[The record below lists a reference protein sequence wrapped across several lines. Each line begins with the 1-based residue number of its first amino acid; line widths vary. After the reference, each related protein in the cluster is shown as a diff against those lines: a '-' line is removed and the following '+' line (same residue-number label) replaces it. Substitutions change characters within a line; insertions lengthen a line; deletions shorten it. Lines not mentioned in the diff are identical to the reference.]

1 MPALKALTFTLM
13 GERWVTFDCYGT
25 LVDWNTGFSTILRP
39 VAGARTSD
47 LLRAYHHHERRV
59 EAERPFRCYK
69 EVLTISLSR
78 AAAEIG
84 VCLTEAQTQLLP
96 DQWFRLAP
104 FDDVQQS
111 LVNLRE
117 AGYKLA
123 VLTNCD
129 EDLFAQTR
137 RSFAIPFDQVVTA
150 EKIRDYKPSP
160 SHFRFF
166 EQACS
171 MNRNDWVHVGCSW
184 FHDIEP
190 ARNLGIKHVW
200 LDRDRIEEPPP
211 TGTMRVFS
219 AAALPAAVSELQ
231 EDRRLSADP
240 TL

>member
-1 MPALKALTFTLM
+1 M

-47 LLRAYHHHERRV
+47 LLRAYHHHEPRV

-84 VCLTEAQTQLLP
+84 MHLTEEQTQLLP
-96 DQWFRLAP
+96 HQWSRLAP
-104 FDDVQQS
+104 FDDAQQS
-111 LVNLRE
+111 LVHLRA

-137 RSFAIPFDQVVTA
+137 RSFAIPFDEVVTA

-171 MNRNDWVHVGCSW
+171 TNRNDWVHVGCSW

-200 LDRDRIEEPPP
+200 LDRDRISDRPPM
-211 TGTMRVFS
+211 GTMRVFS
-219 AAALPAAVSELQ
+219 AAALPTAVSELQ
-231 EDRRLSADP
+231 NDRRWSADP